1 MQKRTGGGAFFCAIY
16 IKVRDVKI
24 KERGG
29 KKPFILQLPH
39 FFMGLDAVLLN
50 KTVTV
55 KKITNLFVQQ
65 SSNMQQDLVAQFERF
80 HNSDLKCLDKILV
93 IK

>member
-1 MQKRTGGGAFFCAIY
+1 MMLMQCRKGQEEELFFCAIY

-29 KKPFILQLPH
+29 EKNPSFCNSH
-39 FFMGLDAVLLN
+39 TFFMGLDAVMLN

-65 SSNMQQDLVAQFERF
+65 SSNMQQDLVLHEMFR
-80 HNSDLKCLDKILV
+80 
-93 IK
+93 